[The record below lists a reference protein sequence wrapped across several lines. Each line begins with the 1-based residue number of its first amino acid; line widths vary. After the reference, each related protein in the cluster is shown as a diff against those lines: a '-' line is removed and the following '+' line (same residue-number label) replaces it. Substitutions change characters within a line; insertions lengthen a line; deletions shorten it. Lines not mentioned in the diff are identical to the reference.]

1 MQVSQILQSKGGA
14 ITTVAPDTPI
24 LDIAKLLKE
33 KGIGAVVVLDGDE
46 RIAGIL
52 SERDIVRS
60 LADHGETLAKRTAA
74 DLMTREVE
82 TCKPS
87 QTVTDVMRMMTEKRF
102 RHVPVVDKGKLVGII
117 SIGDAVKA
125 RIEDLEY
132 EANALHSFITQ

>member
-33 KGIGAVVVLDGDE
+33 KRIGAVVVLDGDE

-60 LADHGETLAKRTAA
+60 LADHGETLARRTAA

-82 TCKPS
+82 TCRPS
-87 QTVTDVMRMMTEKRF
+87 QKVDDVMRVMTEKRF
-102 RHVPVVDKGKLVGII
+102 RHVPVVDKGNLVGII

-132 EANALHSFITQ
+132 EANVLHNFITQ

>member
-1 MQVSQILQSKGGA
+1 MQVSQILQSKGGE

-33 KGIGAVVVLDGDE
+33 KRIGAVVVLDGDE

-87 QTVTDVMRMMTEKRF
+87 QKVDDVMRVMTEKRF

-132 EANALHSFITQ
+132 EANVLHSFITQ